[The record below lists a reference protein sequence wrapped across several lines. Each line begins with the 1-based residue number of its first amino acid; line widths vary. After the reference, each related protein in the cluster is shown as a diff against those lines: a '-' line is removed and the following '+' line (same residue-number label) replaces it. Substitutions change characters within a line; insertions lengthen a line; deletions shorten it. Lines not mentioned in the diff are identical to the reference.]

1 MNQFFLVTIHKI
13 ICWEDTMIW
22 NREAECMSAEE
33 TGELQLRRL
42 QAVVKRAY
50 ENVPYYNTRFSDLKI
65 EPEDIETLD
74 DIEKLPFTSKTDL
87 RDAYPFG
94 MFAVPTEDIVEVHT
108 TSGTT
113 GKPTV
118 SGYTEDDLDIWG
130 EVMARAL
137 TMTGVR
143 KNDRIQNSYGY
154 GLFTGGMGVHYGG
167 QKIGATVI
175 PISAGNTMRQLE
187 IMQDF
192 ETTVL
197 TCTPSY
203 GLYLA
208 EVAENEGIDTEKLK
222 LKAGCFGAEMWT
234 EEMRQEL
241 EKRLNISA
249 QNIYGLT
256 EIIGPG
262 VAMECPVKTGLHI
275 FEDHFYPEIID
286 PKTLKQLPDG
296 ENGEL
301 VLTTLTREGM
311 PVIRFR
317 TRDITALNRGVCECG
332 RTQVKMDRIT
342 GRSDDMLKIRGVIVF
357 PSQIEKALLKIEG
370 LEPQYQ
376 IIVTRP
382 HHLDEIEVQVETS
395 PALFSDEVKH
405 VEEIKRNIENKIHSE
420 IGLRVNIS
428 LVEPKSLPRS
438 EGKAVRV
445 IDRRNI

>member
-1 MNQFFLVTIHKI
+1 
-13 ICWEDTMIW
+13 MIW
-22 NREAECMSAEE
+22 NREAECMARDEME
-33 TGELQLRRL
+33 ELQLKRL
-42 QAVVKRAY
+42 QEVVKRAY
-50 ENVPYYNTRFSDLKI
+50 ENVNYYKKAFEKADVY
-65 EPEDIETLD
+65 PEDIETLK

-94 MFAVPTEDIVEVHT
+94 MFAVSPDDIVEVHT

-118 SGYTEDDLDIWG
+118 SGYTQKDLEIWS

-137 TMTGVR
+137 TMAGGDKT
-143 KNDRIQNSYGY
+143 DRIQNCYGY
-154 GLFTGGMGVHYGG
+154 GLFTGGLGVHYGA

-175 PISAGNTMRQLE
+175 PISAGNTMRQVE

-192 ETTVL
+192 ESTIL

-203 GLYLA
+203 AMYLA
-208 EVAENEGIDTEKLK
+208 EVLENQGITWDQLK
-222 LKAGCFGAEMWT
+222 LKAGVFGAEMWT
-234 EEMRQEL
+234 EEMRTEI

-249 QNIYGLT
+249 LNIYGLT

-262 VAMECPVKTGLHI
+262 VAQECLVKEGLHI
-275 FEDHFYPEIID
+275 FDDHFYPEIINPD
-286 PKTLKQLPDG
+286 SLQALPAG
-296 ENGEL
+296 EKGEL

-317 TRDITALNRGVCECG
+317 TRDITTLRYEQCG
-332 RTQVKMDRIT
+332 CDRTHVKMDRIT

-357 PSQIEKALLKIEG
+357 PSQIERALLKIEG

-376 IIVTRP
+376 IIVSRP
-382 HHLDEIEVQVETS
+382 HQLDELEVQVETS
-395 PALFSDEVKH
+395 PALFSDEVKY
-405 VEEIKRNIENKIHSE
+405 VEEVKKNIETHIHDE
-420 IGLRVNIS
+420 IGLRVNVS
-428 LVEPKSLPRS
+428 LVEPQSLPRS

-445 IDRRNI
+445 IDKRDMK